1 MEQARVIE
9 NKLFNAEQNRLRE
22 IEKRLE
28 NLRMH
33 VGFFTLS
40 HIKLIVHNTMSHH
53 HF

>member
-33 VGFFTLS
+33 VGFF
-40 HIKLIVHNTMSHH
+40 
-53 HF
+53 HFITY